1 MGRMQLV
8 LGDRA
13 TTLPPQVYV
22 LSAAKLLSY
31 CVPVPVEATYSY
43 YFVSGLAC
51 MAAFCLKLAPIP
63 VPTLFYYKLYVT
75 AIVDYFFIV
84 FAPELFVWV

>member
-13 TTLPPQVYV
+13 TTLPPQVCV

-31 CVPVPVEATYSY
+31 CVPVPVEVTYSYYY

-63 VPTLFYYKLYVT
+63 VPTLFY
-75 AIVDYFFIV
+75 
-84 FAPELFVWV
+84 